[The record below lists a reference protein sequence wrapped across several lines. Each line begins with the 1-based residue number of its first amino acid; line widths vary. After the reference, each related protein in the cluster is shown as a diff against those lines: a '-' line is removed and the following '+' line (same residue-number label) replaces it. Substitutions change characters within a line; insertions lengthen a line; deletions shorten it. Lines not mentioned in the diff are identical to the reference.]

1 MGLYQWRNLNLNLK
15 LVALV
20 PLASIIMDGSSF
32 ILIKQ
37 GISTWPLLNIFY
49 SIQFSLLF
57 FVLCEDRKIYVLRVF
72 FFLCLA
78 FALIN
83 FLFIQTPRTFN
94 TYTSYT
100 GGILMIISA
109 LSYLYWLIN
118 EIPAERVYK
127 LPLFWIAF
135 GVLVYY
141 GGTLFLFLF
150 NNYLIERLP
159 QSHQTIWIL
168 HNLLNVTKNVFLVA
182 ALWTQ
187 YTNRTSPP

>member
-1 MGLYQWRNLNLNLK
+1 M
-15 LVALV
+15 
-20 PLASIIMDGSSF
+20 PS
-32 ILIKQ
+32 
-37 GISTWPLLNIFY
+37 
-49 SIQFSLLF
+49 
-57 FVLCEDRKIYVLRVF
+57 
-72 FFLCLA
+72 
-78 FALIN
+78 
-83 FLFIQTPRTFN
+83 
-94 TYTSYT
+94 
-100 GGILMIISA
+100 
-109 LSYLYWLIN
+109 
-118 EIPAERVYK
+118 ERVYK

>member
-1 MGLYQWRNLNLNLK
+1 MGIYQWRSLNSNLK
-15 LVALV
+15 LITWIAFASVLSDSLSLV
-20 PLASIIMDGSSF
+20 
-32 ILIKQ
+32 LISQ
-37 GISTWPLLNIFY
+37 RVSTWPLLNVFY
-49 SIQFSLLF
+49 IVQFSLLF
-57 FVLCEDRKIYVLRVF
+57 FVLCEERRVF
-72 FFLCLA
+72 LLRLFYFGCLT
-78 FALIN
+78 FALVN
-83 FLFIQTPRTFN
+83 FTFIQTPKTFN
-94 TYTSYT
+94 TYTSYA

-118 EIPAERVYK
+118 EMPSERVYK